1 MNEVR
6 SFIISQDQID
16 GNKIRCSTSEQK
28 HITTVLRMQ
37 HGDQVRFLDGNGNYY
52 TAILQCID
60 EKSLFAQI
68 INQGF
73 NPQKLPSITLF
84 QGLTKS
90 SKMDLVMQK
99 ATEIGVDQIVPM
111 VTNRSIINLKPSARI
126 QKHARWKRIAYE
138 ATKQCKR
145 LRLPDILQP
154 KSFID
159 CSLLFGDFDETI
171 ILYEHEKV
179 RSIKSVLRDF
189 SSLDSVAVI
198 IGPEGGLTNQE
209 NETALAE
216 NCIPA
221 TLGTNILRAETA
233 AVVAVALVVYE
244 LRAGGG
250 NCCQQHPYSHLVAK
264 STNMTRIQF
273 MIRW

>member
-52 TAILQCID
+52 TAILQCVN
-60 EKSLFAQI
+60 EKNLVAQI

-111 VTNRSIINLKPSARI
+111 ITDRSIINLKPSAHI
-126 QKHARWKRIAYE
+126 QKHARWQRIAHE

-154 KSFID
+154 KSFTD

-171 ILYEHEKV
+171 ILYEHETV

-189 SSLDSVAVI
+189 SSLDSVAVV
-198 IGPEGGLTNQE
+198 IGPEGGFTNKE

-250 NCCQQHPYSHLVAK
+250 N
-264 STNMTRIQF
+264 
-273 MIRW
+273 